1 MHSSNKSL
9 LNQIGENKNKNK
21 ESTKKYSSE
30 EKLRN
35 EFSSLINLI
44 ITNKTEEGEINLL
57 SNDKS
62 KLEEISNYIYD
73 DNGKEIIAK
82 SLYKKG
88 FRAVLKLKEE
98 NYFWLN
104 KICTNALKS
113 LIDSE
118 ENLINLEF
126 GVKITSSA
134 FYYSKENSND
144 FLIDDLRK
152 DLGVSYYF
160 WNKESFWN
168 TWQIMENYFSIN
180 DYSKYCRIIMHDF
193 SNKFLKIQLDKNFII
208 SYLVSSLG
216 EKMILMEH
224 NNELSDKEIKDNQ
237 SVFIENRKLI
247 IEIINNYPY

>member
-1 MHSSNKSL
+1 M
-9 LNQIGENKNKNK
+9 I
-21 ESTKKYSSE
+21 
-30 EKLRN
+30 
-35 EFSSLINLI
+35 F
-44 ITNKTEEGEINLL
+44 
-57 SNDKS
+57 
-62 KLEEISNYIYD
+62 
-73 DNGKEIIAK
+73 
-82 SLYKKG
+82 
-88 FRAVLKLKEE
+88 
-98 NYFWLN
+98 
-104 KICTNALKS
+104 
-113 LIDSE
+113 
-118 ENLINLEF
+118 
-126 GVKITSSA
+126 